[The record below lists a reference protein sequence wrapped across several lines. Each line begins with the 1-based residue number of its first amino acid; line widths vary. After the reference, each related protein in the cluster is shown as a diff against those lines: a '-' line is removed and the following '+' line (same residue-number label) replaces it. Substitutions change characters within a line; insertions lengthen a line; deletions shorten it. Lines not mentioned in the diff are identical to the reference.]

1 MFRWISSLA
10 FTFLFFMP
18 ISAQVSAEY
27 AKEIYAAE
35 ELMEAKN
42 FDEALVRLYRAI
54 DLNPQAANAYSD
66 LGIVFFRLKKIDDA
80 LTNFK
85 KSYELDP
92 WNPNVL
98 HSLAIVYSVKKDF
111 LPALDK
117 FEQTYEL
124 NPEIPNLKENLTR
137 LYQQLNQ
144 PERSDRFFAR
154 TAQPTSKQLYFK
166 ARVAFFSARN
176 FPLAEEHLRKAVEL
190 EPNFIE
196 AKMLLA
202 AALVEERKLSAAAT
216 ILEEL
221 KQQRELSAEALLTL
235 ARIYRT
241 LKSVP
246 ELIATYEKLLLHVS
260 DHLEAHEEL
269 GDAYFK
275 ANKFDMAAPHLE
287 KAIEIAPAAQRSY
300 LTLAEVYIAQKRKQ
314 EGYILFR
321 KVLALAP
328 NDFKNHQAIGYYL
341 FGEGQFQE
349 SISIL
354 KRALELEPNNKDVQ
368 ATLKSVTQA
377 AANAPNLKELK
388 SEVAKNPNNPQAQ
401 YRLATEYNF
410 SGNQDEAFPHYLAA
424 YKLDPNNFDVML
436 YYSFALGHR
445 KDYEEALKVIQKYYD
460 SKPDSMEKNFYQA
473 ALYQDLKRYPEAI
486 THFRKVLEFK
496 PKQMVRSGRLATC
509 YESIEDWEKAQE
521 TLEKLLKLKPEH
533 VQGLNELAI
542 LYFNKN
548 RVPEAMELVE
558 RLKKINPR
566 SGGKI
571 ADEDAGEIN
580 SKPSI
585 HCNPR
590 SESPS
595 RVQRR
600 VRTILSPLGTRD

>member
-1 MFRWISSLA
+1 MFRWISSLVIIC
-10 FTFLFFMP
+10 LFFIP
-18 ISAQVSAEY
+18 ISAQISPEY

-35 ELMEAKN
+35 ELMDAKN

-85 KSYELDP
+85 KACEIDP

-98 HSLAIVYSVKKDF
+98 HSLAVVYGVKQDF

-144 PERSDRFFAR
+144 PERSTRFFAR

-166 ARVAFFSARN
+166 ARVAFFAARN

-202 AALVEERKLSAAAT
+202 AALVEQRKLSAAAT

-246 ELIATYEKLLLHVS
+246 ELIATYEKLLLHIP

-275 ANKFDMAAPHLE
+275 ANKFDIAAPHLE
-287 KAIEIAPAAQRSY
+287 KAIEIAPAATRSY

-314 EGYILFR
+314 DGYNLFR

-349 SISIL
+349 SIAIL

-377 AANAPNLKELK
+377 AANAPNLMELK
-388 SEVAKNPNNPQAQ
+388 SEVAKNPNNAQAQ
-401 YRLATEYNF
+401 YRLATAYNF
-410 SGNQDEAFPHYLAA
+410 SGNQEEAFPHYLAA

-445 KDYEEALKVIQKYYD
+445 KDHEEALKVIQKYYD

-473 ALYQDLKRYPEAI
+473 MLYQELKRYPEAI
-486 THFRKVLEFK
+486 QHFRKVLEFK
-496 PKQMVRSGRLATC
+496 PKADASMWALATC
-509 YESIEDWEKAQE
+509 YEAIEDWEKAQD
-521 TLEKLLKLKPEH
+521 TLEKLLKLKPEN
-533 VQGLNELAI
+533 VQALHDLAI
-542 LYFNKN
+542 IYHNKN
-548 RVPEAMELVE
+548 RASEAMALVE
-558 RLKKINPR
+558 RLKKINPGNAER
-566 SGGKI
+566 LLMKMQGK
-571 ADEDAGEIN
+571 
-580 SKPSI
+580 
-585 HCNPR
+585 
-590 SESPS
+590 
-595 RVQRR
+595 
-600 VRTILSPLGTRD
+600 